1 MAWKKIL
8 YIIVIILVAGI
19 SAIIGAVTG
28 GAVVYRVLSAQ
39 MQGISKTENV
49 SAIVSPTPAL
59 VGASASQ
66 NDENIRDKQKVPDD
80 YEKRIISAVEKTGP
94 AVVTVVGVI
103 PGYQTF
109 FGRTSDQTVS
119 GSGFYIS
126 EKGYILTN
134 FHVVEN
140 TKKIW
145 VIHADGTKTEA
156 EVVGTEQFADLAVL
170 KVSGDKQ
177 VPAVAIF
184 GNSDELKPGETV
196 IAMGSPLGDFKNSV
210 TVGVVSATGRSL
222 DSGRGYQI
230 NGLIQTDAA
239 INSGNSGGPLVNLN
253 GEVVG
258 INTMVVRGGG
268 YGSAIAEGLGFAIP
282 ANTAREI
289 ATQIIE
295 KGYFSR
301 PYLGIRWQPITPN
314 IAVAY
319 NLPVEWGA
327 YVTDVQRGSPAEQ
340 VKIQR
345 GDIVTKIGDIELDEE
360 HSFINALYAHRPGD
374 TVTITLFRENE
385 KITLDVTLGE
395 TRSK

>member
-8 YIIVIILVAGI
+8 YIIVIILVAGF

-49 SAIVSPTPAL
+49 SAVVSPTPAL

-170 KVSGDKQ
+170 KVSDDKQ

-196 IAMGSPLGDFKNSV
+196 IAIGSPLGDFKNSV

-314 IAVAY
+314 IAAAY

-360 HSFINALYAHRPGD
+360 HSFINALYAHQPGD

-395 TRSK
+395 TRSQ